1 MTNKTFTTGVY
12 ANDLINSEDYSKTV
26 ELMRSFFV
34 KKGFIEVPTQ
44 SRLSILAACEDPT
57 TVSTYIF
64 EGEVWPLPQTGQ
76 MWLEYEL
83 LTKPDVEGYFCLST
97 SYRAEKN
104 PILGRHRTIFPMF
117 EFETHGGLEVLAK
130 LEKEL
135 VTHLGL
141 VDNFNEVSEIDY
153 VEAATKYGVKEIG
166 NEEEAKIYQEYG
178 NVTLLCDF
186 PNYTSPFWNMRNYED
201 KGKARKIDAIICGQE
216 TIGSAERAINADE
229 MRNAF
234 HTISD
239 GEYANLLF
247 TKFGKER
254 VLTELEDYLSLN
266 FFERCGG
273 GIGVTRMMHA
283 LKTCNII

>member
-1 MTNKTFTTGVY
+1 MSTKTFTSGVY

-26 ELMRSFFV
+26 ALLREFFV

-57 TVSTYIF
+57 TVSTYTF

-83 LTKPDVEGYFCLST
+83 LTKPNVPGYFCLST
-97 SYRAEKN
+97 SYRAEPN
-104 PILGRHRTIFPMF
+104 PIPDRHRTIFPMF
-117 EFETHGGLEVLAK
+117 EFETHGGLEQLAQ

-141 VDNFNEVSEIDY
+141 VDSPDAVPHIDY
-153 VEAATKYGVKEIG
+153 AEIAEKYGTTDID
-166 NEEEAKIYQEYG
+166 NHEEAKIYQEYG
-178 NVTLLCDF
+178 NVALLCDF
-186 PNYTSPFWNMRNYED
+186 PNYTSPFWNMRSHEGQN
-201 KGKARKIDAIICGQE
+201 KARKIDAIICGQE
-216 TIGSAERAINADE
+216 TIGSAERAVNADE
-229 MRNAF
+229 MRHAF

-247 TKFGKER
+247 NKFGKAR
-254 VLTELEDYLSLN
+254 VLQELEDYLSLD